1 MAAVV
6 EKVVGRPG
14 AVVGSRVTG
23 TGVVEGWLVVGA
35 GVDVNVVD

>member
-14 AVVGSRVTG
+14 AVVGSRVA
-23 TGVVEGWLVVGA
+23 GVVEGWLVLGA
-35 GVDVNVVD
+35 GVDMNVVD